1 MNILGGIRHC
11 RMKQI
16 DAQKMERTDGESDV
30 MYEAEVVTKAEY
42 KEDQ

>member
-1 MNILGGIRHC
+1 MNIFGCTHHC
-11 RMKQI
+11 HMKQI
-16 DAQKMERTDGESDV
+16 DAEKMERTDGKFDV